1 MVRLPV
7 VARTAV
13 RSAVH
18 VPLAAPLPTPGQVER
33 SGAYILTRVNTDT
46 AAGSAATAIA
56 PATPPVMQVT
66 DEAAA
71 VVLGALADEADGADL
86 GLRVA
91 VTGTEMSPSMT
102 FEFSY
107 DLSLHEIAGADSGD
121 AVYEVAG
128 LTVIVPEGSVENLT
142 GATLDVP
149 SNPLQGGLVIR
160 NPNRPDMGERIDLS
174 ESDSVTER
182 LQSLLNNHVNP
193 SLAAHG
199 GYVELVR
206 VEDAKAYLLM
216 GGGCQ
221 GCTMSA
227 ATLHQ
232 GVAAIISQHVPE
244 IVDVIDVTDHAAGE
258 NPFYQ

>member
-1 MVRLPV
+1 MS
-7 VARTAV
+7 TE
-13 RSAVH
+13 SA
-18 VPLAAPLPTPGQVER
+18 TI
-33 SGAYILTRVNTDT
+33 SSDTILN
-46 AAGSAATAIA
+46 
-56 PATPPVMQVT
+56 VT
-66 DEAAA
+66 DEAAE
-71 VVLGALADEADGADL
+71 VVAGALAEEADGDSL

-91 VTGTEMSPSMT
+91 ISGTEMSPSMT

-107 DLSLHEIAGADSGD
+107 DLSLQEIAETD
-121 AVYEVAG
+121 ASDTVYETGG
-128 LTVIVPEGSVENLT
+128 LTVVVPEDSVANLT

-160 NPNRPDMGERIDLS
+160 NPNRPDMDSRIDLS
-174 ESDSVTER
+174 EGGSVAER
-182 LQSLLNNHVNP
+182 LQNLLNNHVNP

-199 GYVELVR
+199 GYVELVK

-232 GVAAIISQHVPE
+232 GVATIITQHVPE
-244 IVDVIDVTDHAAGE
+244 ILDVIDVTDHTAGE

>member
-1 MVRLPV
+1 MPVHGPV
-7 VARTAV
+7 VP
-13 RSAVH
+13 SAPV
-18 VPLAAPLPTPGQVER
+18 LGQVER
-33 SGAYILTRVNTDT
+33 TGAYILACVNSD
-46 AAGSAATAIA
+46 ATATATATATA
-56 PATPPVMQVT
+56 PPAVLQVT
-66 DEAAA
+66 DEAAE
-71 VVLGALADEADGADL
+71 VVLGALADEPDGAEL

-91 VTGTEMSPSMT
+91 VSGTEMSASMT

-107 DLSLHEIAGADSGD
+107 DLSLHEVGNVDGDD

-128 LTVIVPEGSVENLT
+128 LTVIVPGDSVENLT

-160 NPNRPDMGERIDLS
+160 NPNRPDMGDRIDLP
-174 ESDSVTER
+174 ESDSVTDR
-182 LQSLLNNHVNP
+182 LHNLLNNHVNP
-193 SLAAHG
+193 SLASHG

>member
-1 MVRLPV
+1 M
-7 VARTAV
+7 T
-13 RSAVH
+13 
-18 VPLAAPLPTPGQVER
+18 
-33 SGAYILTRVNTDT
+33 TDSNST
-46 AAGSAATAIA
+46 ATAT
-56 PATPPVMQVT
+56 ATSVVLQVT
-66 DEAAA
+66 DDAAD
-71 VVLGALADEADGADL
+71 VVLGALAEEDGGAAL

-91 VTGTEMSPSMT
+91 IAGTEMSPSMT
-102 FEFSY
+102 FEFGY
-107 DLSLHEIAGADSGD
+107 DLSLHEVDDLDGD
-121 AVYEVAG
+121 DVVYEAAG
-128 LTVIVPEGSVENLT
+128 LTVIIPGDSVENLT

-160 NPNRPDMGERIDLS
+160 NPNRPDMADRIDLS
-174 ESDSVTER
+174 ASDSVSER
-182 LQSLLNNHVNP
+182 LQELLNNHVNP

-199 GYVELVR
+199 GYVELVK
-206 VEDAKAYLLM
+206 VEDSKAYLLM

-244 IVDVIDVTDHAAGE
+244 ILDVIDVTDHAAGE

>member
-1 MVRLPV
+1 M
-7 VARTAV
+7 TTD
-13 RSAVH
+13 SN
-18 VPLAAPLPTPGQVER
+18 
-33 SGAYILTRVNTDT
+33 SGST
-46 AAGSAATAIA
+46 ATATSTIL
-56 PATPPVMQVT
+56 QVT
-66 DEAAA
+66 DDAAE
-71 VVLGALADEADGADL
+71 VVLGALAEEADGAAL

-91 VTGTEMSPSMT
+91 ISGTEMSPSMT
-102 FEFSY
+102 FEFGY
-107 DLSLHEIAGADSGD
+107 DLSLHEIGNLDGD
-121 AVYEVAG
+121 DVAYEAAG
-128 LTVIVPEGSVENLT
+128 LTVIIPGDSVENLT

-160 NPNRPDMGERIDLS
+160 NPNRPDMVDRIDLS
-174 ESDSVTER
+174 ESDSVVER

-199 GYVELVR
+199 GYVELVK
-206 VEDAKAYLLM
+206 VEDSKAFLLM

-244 IVDVIDVTDHAAGE
+244 IIDVIDVTDHAAGE

>member
-1 MVRLPV
+1 
-7 VARTAV
+7 
-13 RSAVH
+13 
-18 VPLAAPLPTPGQVER
+18 
-33 SGAYILTRVNTDT
+33 
-46 AAGSAATAIA
+46 
-56 PATPPVMQVT
+56 MQVT
-66 DEAAA
+66 DEAAE
-71 VVLGALADEADGADL
+71 VVLGALGDEPDGDRL

-91 VTGTEMSPSMT
+91 ISGTEMSPSMT

-107 DLSLHEIAGADSGD
+107 DLSLHEIDKVDGDD
-121 AVYEVAG
+121 AVCETGG
-128 LTVIVPEGSVENLT
+128 LTVIVPADSVANLT
-142 GATLDVP
+142 GSTLDVP

-160 NPNRPDMGERIDLS
+160 NPNRPDMGDRIELS
-174 ESDSVTER
+174 ESDSVSER
-182 LQSLLNNHVNP
+182 LQDLLNNHVNP

-206 VEDAKAYLLM
+206 VEDSKAYLLM

-244 IVDVIDVTDHAAGE
+244 IIDVVDVTDHAAGE

>member
-1 MVRLPV
+1 MAGCVDDYNLVGVSSDSAVSSTATV
-7 VARTAV
+7 VA
-13 RSAVH
+13 
-18 VPLAAPLPTPGQVER
+18 
-33 SGAYILTRVNTDT
+33 
-46 AAGSAATAIA
+46 GS
-56 PATPPVMQVT
+56 PVLQVT
-66 DEAAA
+66 DEAAE
-71 VVLGALADEADGADL
+71 VVLGALAEEPDGAKL

-91 VTGTEMSPSMT
+91 ISGTEMSPSMT

-107 DLSLHEIAGADSGD
+107 DLSLHEVDDLDSDD
-121 AVYEVAG
+121 AVHETGG
-128 LTVIVPEGSVENLT
+128 LAVIVPADSVANLT

-160 NPNRPDMGERIDLS
+160 NPNRPDMADRIDLS
-174 ESDSVTER
+174 ESDSVAER
-182 LQSLLNNHVNP
+182 LQNLLNNHVNP

-206 VEDAKAYLLM
+206 VEENKAYLLM

-244 IVDVIDVTDHAAGE
+244 IVDVVDVTDHAAGE

>member
-1 MVRLPV
+1 M
-7 VARTAV
+7 
-13 RSAVH
+13 
-18 VPLAAPLPTPGQVER
+18 E
-33 SGAYILTRVNTDT
+33 AYILSCVTTDST
-46 AAGSAATAIA
+46 AGSAATATTV
-56 PATPPVMQVT
+56 PAILQVS
-66 DEAAA
+66 DEAAE
-71 VVLGALADEADGADL
+71 VVLGALADEPDGSGL

-91 VTGTEMSPSMT
+91 VSGTEMSPSMT

-107 DLSLHEIAGADSGD
+107 DLSLHEIGKADSGD
-121 AVYEVAG
+121 AVYEIGG
-128 LTVIVPEGSVENLT
+128 LTVIVPADSVENLT

-149 SNPLQGGLVIR
+149 SNSLQGGLVIR
-160 NPNRPDMGERIDLS
+160 NPNRPDMGDRIDLS
-174 ESDSVTER
+174 ESDSVAER

-199 GYVELVR
+199 GYVELIR
-206 VEDAKAYLLM
+206 VEDSKAFLLM

-244 IVDVIDVTDHAAGE
+244 ILDVIDVTDHAAGE

>member
-1 MVRLPV
+1 VNSDP
-7 VARTAV
+7 
-13 RSAVH
+13 
-18 VPLAAPLPTPGQVER
+18 AAAST
-33 SGAYILTRVNTDT
+33 
-46 AAGSAATAIA
+46 ATA
-56 PATPPVMQVT
+56 PAILPILQVT
-66 DEAAA
+66 DEAAE
-71 VVLGALADEADGADL
+71 VVLGALADEPDGTGL
-86 GLRVA
+86 GLRVG
-91 VTGTEMSPSMT
+91 VSGTEMSPSMT

-107 DLSLHEIAGADSGD
+107 DLSLHEIERVGSGD
-121 AVYEVAG
+121 AAYEVAG
-128 LTVIVPEGSVENLT
+128 LTVIIPEDSVENLT

-160 NPNRPDMGERIDLS
+160 NPNRPDMADRIDLS

-206 VEDAKAYLLM
+206 VEDSKAYLLM

-244 IVDVIDVTDHAAGE
+244 ILDVVDVTDHAAGE

>member
-1 MVRLPV
+1 M
-7 VARTAV
+7 T
-13 RSAVH
+13 
-18 VPLAAPLPTPGQVER
+18 
-33 SGAYILTRVNTDT
+33 TDS
-46 AAGSAATAIA
+46 AAGSAATATTV
-56 PATPPVMQVT
+56 PAILQVS
-66 DEAAA
+66 DEAAE
-71 VVLGALADEADGADL
+71 VVRGALADEPDGSGL

-91 VTGTEMSPSMT
+91 VSGTEMSPSMT

-107 DLSLHEIAGADSGD
+107 DLSLHEIDKADSGD
-121 AVYEVAG
+121 AVYEIGG
-128 LTVIVPEGSVENLT
+128 LTVIVPEDSVENLT

-149 SNPLQGGLVIR
+149 SNSLQGGLVIR
-160 NPNRPDMGERIDLS
+160 NPNRPDMGDRIDLS
-174 ESDSVTER
+174 ESDSVSER

-199 GYVELVR
+199 GYVELIR
-206 VEDAKAYLLM
+206 VEDSKAFLLM

-244 IVDVIDVTDHAAGE
+244 ILDVIDVTDHAAGE

>member
-1 MVRLPV
+1 M
-7 VARTAV
+7 TTD
-13 RSAVH
+13 SA
-18 VPLAAPLPTPGQVER
+18 A
-33 SGAYILTRVNTDT
+33 S
-46 AAGSAATAIA
+46 SAATTTTTVPTIL
-56 PATPPVMQVT
+56 QVS
-66 DEAAA
+66 DEAAE
-71 VVLGALADEADGADL
+71 VVLGALADEPDGSGL

-91 VTGTEMSPSMT
+91 VSGTEMSPSMT

-107 DLSLHEIAGADSGD
+107 DLSLHEIDKADSGD
-121 AVYEVAG
+121 AVYEIGG
-128 LTVIVPEGSVENLT
+128 LTVIVPEDSVENLT

-149 SNPLQGGLVIR
+149 SNSLQGGLVIR
-160 NPNRPDMGERIDLS
+160 NPNRPDMGDRIDLS
-174 ESDSVTER
+174 ESDSVSER

-199 GYVELVR
+199 GYVELIR
-206 VEDAKAYLLM
+206 VEDSKAFLLM

-244 IVDVIDVTDHAAGE
+244 ILDVIDVTDHAAGE

>member
-1 MVRLPV
+1 M
-7 VARTAV
+7 TTD
-13 RSAVH
+13 SA
-18 VPLAAPLPTPGQVER
+18 A
-33 SGAYILTRVNTDT
+33 S
-46 AAGSAATAIA
+46 SAATTTTTTVPAIL
-56 PATPPVMQVT
+56 QVS
-66 DEAAA
+66 DEAAE
-71 VVLGALADEADGADL
+71 VVRGALADEPDGSDL

-91 VTGTEMSPSMT
+91 VSGTEMSPSMT

-107 DLSLHEIAGADSGD
+107 DLSLHEIDKADSGD
-121 AVYEVAG
+121 AVYEIGG
-128 LTVIVPEGSVENLT
+128 LTVIVPEDSVENLT

-149 SNPLQGGLVIR
+149 GNPLQGGLVIR
-160 NPNRPDMGERIDLS
+160 NPNRPDMGDRIDLS
-174 ESDSVTER
+174 ESDSVSER

-199 GYVELVR
+199 GYVELIR
-206 VEDAKAYLLM
+206 VEDSKAFLLM

-244 IVDVIDVTDHAAGE
+244 ILDVIDVTDHEAGE

>member
-1 MVRLPV
+1 M
-7 VARTAV
+7 
-13 RSAVH
+13 
-18 VPLAAPLPTPGQVER
+18 
-33 SGAYILTRVNTDT
+33 NTDS
-46 AAGSAATAIA
+46 AAGSIATATA
-56 PATPPVMQVT
+56 PSPVLQVT
-66 DEAAA
+66 DEAAE
-71 VVLGALADEADGADL
+71 VVLGALADEPDGTGL

-91 VTGTEMSPSMT
+91 VSGTEMSPSMT

-107 DLSLHEIAGADSGD
+107 DLSLHEVETVDGD
-121 AVYEVAG
+121 DVVYEAAG
-128 LTVIVPEGSVENLT
+128 LTVIIPADSVDNLT

-160 NPNRPDMGERIDLS
+160 NPNRPDMADRIDLS
-174 ESDSVTER
+174 ESGSVAER
-182 LQSLLNNHVNP
+182 LQNLLNNHVNP

-199 GYVELVR
+199 GYVELVK
-206 VEDAKAYLLM
+206 VEDSKAFLLM

-232 GVAAIISQHVPE
+232 GVATIITQHVPE
-244 IVDVIDVTDHAAGE
+244 ILDVIDVTDHAAGE

>member
-1 MVRLPV
+1 MTTDSNSGST
-7 VARTAV
+7 ATATAV
-13 RSAVH
+13 
-18 VPLAAPLPTPGQVER
+18 
-33 SGAYILTRVNTDT
+33 IL
-46 AAGSAATAIA
+46 
-56 PATPPVMQVT
+56 QVT
-66 DEAAA
+66 DDAAE
-71 VVLGALADEADGADL
+71 VVLGALAEESGDPL

-91 VTGTEMSPSMT
+91 IAGTEMSPSMT
-102 FEFSY
+102 FEFGY
-107 DLSLHEIAGADSGD
+107 DLSLHEIDDVEGD
-121 AVYEVAG
+121 DVVYEVAG
-128 LTVIVPEGSVENLT
+128 LTIIIPGDSVENLT

-160 NPNRPDMGERIDLS
+160 NPNRPDMADRIDLS
-174 ESDSVTER
+174 ESDSVSER
-182 LQSLLNNHVNP
+182 LQELLNNHVNP

-199 GYVELVR
+199 GYVELVK
-206 VEDAKAYLLM
+206 VEDSKAFLLM

-244 IVDVIDVTDHAAGE
+244 ILDVIDVTDHAAGE

>member
-1 MVRLPV
+1 MSTDSAPS
-7 VARTAV
+7 TATV
-13 RSAVH
+13 
-18 VPLAAPLPTPGQVER
+18 AAPP
-33 SGAYILTRVNTDT
+33 ILR
-46 AAGSAATAIA
+46 
-56 PATPPVMQVT
+56 VT
-66 DEAAA
+66 DEAAE
-71 VVLGALADEADGADL
+71 VVLGALADEPDGAGL

-91 VTGTEMSPSMT
+91 VSGTEMSPSMT

-107 DLSLHEIAGADSGD
+107 DLSLHEVEGATDD

-128 LTVIVPEGSVENLT
+128 LTVIIPADSVANLT

-206 VEDAKAYLLM
+206 VEDSKAFLLM

-244 IVDVIDVTDHAAGE
+244 ILDVVDVTDHAAGE

>member
-1 MVRLPV
+1 M
-7 VARTAV
+7 
-13 RSAVH
+13 
-18 VPLAAPLPTPGQVER
+18 
-33 SGAYILTRVNTDT
+33 NTDP
-46 AAGSAATAIA
+46 AASSAATAT
-56 PATPPVMQVT
+56 ATDASPILQVT
-66 DEAAA
+66 DEAAE
-71 VVLGALADEADGADL
+71 VVLGALADESDGAGL

-91 VTGTEMSPSMT
+91 ISGTEMSPSMI
-102 FEFSY
+102 FEFGY
-107 DLSLHEIAGADSGD
+107 DLSLHEIDDLDGGD

-128 LTVIVPEGSVENLT
+128 LTVIVPGDSVQNLT

-160 NPNRPDMGERIDLS
+160 NPNRPDMADRIDLS
-174 ESDSVTER
+174 ESDSVAER

-206 VEDAKAYLLM
+206 VEESKAYLLM

-244 IVDVIDVTDHAAGE
+244 ILDVIDVTDHAAGE

>member
-1 MVRLPV
+1 M
-7 VARTAV
+7 T
-13 RSAVH
+13 
-18 VPLAAPLPTPGQVER
+18 
-33 SGAYILTRVNTDT
+33 TDS
-46 AAGSAATAIA
+46 AAGSAATATTV
-56 PATPPVMQVT
+56 PAILQVS
-66 DEAAA
+66 DEAAE
-71 VVLGALADEADGADL
+71 VVRGALADEPDGSGL

-91 VTGTEMSPSMT
+91 VSGTEMSPSMT

-107 DLSLHEIAGADSGD
+107 DLSLHEIDKADSGD
-121 AVYEVAG
+121 AVYEIGG
-128 LTVIVPEGSVENLT
+128 LTVIVPEDSVENLT

-149 SNPLQGGLVIR
+149 SNSLQGGLVIR
-160 NPNRPDMGERIDLS
+160 NPNRPDMGDRIDLS
-174 ESDSVTER
+174 ESDSVSER

-199 GYVELVR
+199 GYVELIR
-206 VEDAKAYLLM
+206 VEDSKAFLLM

-244 IVDVIDVTDHAAGE
+244 ILDVIDVTDHTAGE

>member
-1 MVRLPV
+1 M
-7 VARTAV
+7 
-13 RSAVH
+13 
-18 VPLAAPLPTPGQVER
+18 E
-33 SGAYILTRVNTDT
+33 AYILPCVNTDSVASST
-46 AAGSAATAIA
+46 ATATA
-56 PATPPVMQVT
+56 TATPAIMQVT
-66 DEAAA
+66 DEAAE
-71 VVLGALADEADGADL
+71 VVIGALADEPDGAAL

-91 VTGTEMSPSMT
+91 VSGTEMSPSMT

-107 DLSLHEIAGADSGD
+107 DLSLHEIERVDGGD
-121 AVYEVAG
+121 AVFEIGG
-128 LTVIVPEGSVENLT
+128 LTIIVPEDSVESLT

-149 SNPLQGGLVIR
+149 SNSLQGGLVIR
-160 NPNRPDMGERIDLS
+160 NPNRPDMGDRIDLS

-199 GYVELVR
+199 GYVELIR
-206 VEDAKAYLLM
+206 VEDSKAFLLM

-244 IVDVIDVTDHAAGE
+244 ILDVIDVTDHAAGE